1 MKTDLTLAQWSEAQ
15 RAGHAQSSELTAIML
30 DRIAA
35 VGDAV
40 FTRVFREQA
49 LSAALAADKR
59 WSDGLPLSPID
70 GLPIAVK
77 DLFDIEGFT
86 TRAGSIA
93 LADAPVAH
101 SDATVVQRL
110 RQAGAVILG
119 LTNMTEFAYS
129 GLGINPHYGTPLSPW
144 DRATGRVAGG
154 SSSGS
159 AVAVSDGMAIAAVG
173 TDTGGSVRIPSAFCG
188 LTGFKPTAHRVSL
201 QGALPLSTS
210 LDSIGPL
217 ARSVNCCFWL
227 DAVMAGTPER
237 LSSSLESVVLKGR
250 VFAQPNQLVLENMDA
265 TVARSY
271 EAACQRL
278 INAGARIESIDLPEL
293 DQLAVI
299 NSAGGLTA
307 VESWALHHEWLA
319 KTGERYDPR
328 VASRIRRG
336 QLINAADYQAL
347 RLKRRDWIRH
357 VNQKISGFD
366 ALIMPTVPV
375 VPPELA
381 PLMLSDEAYAR
392 TNLLVLRNPSVINF
406 LDGCSISLPCH
417 KEGEAPVGLML
428 SCIADQDERLLSLA
442 QACEAALVNQS
453 L

>member
-1 MKTDLTLAQWSEAQ
+1 
-15 RAGHAQSSELTAIML
+15 ML
-30 DRIAA
+30 ERIAA

-59 WSDGLPLSPID
+59 WSDGYPLSPID

-93 LADAPVAH
+93 LADAPVAN
-101 SDATVVQRL
+101 SDATAVQRL

-129 GLGINPHYGTPLSPW
+129 GLGINPHYGTPLAPW
-144 DRATGRVAGG
+144 DRATARVAGG

-159 AVAVSDGMAIAAVG
+159 AVAVSDGMAIASVG

-237 LSSSLESVVLKGR
+237 LSATLESVLLKGR

-265 TVARSY
+265 TVARTY

-278 INAGARIESIDLPEL
+278 INAGARIEAIDLPEL

-307 VESWALHHEWLA
+307 AESWALHHEWLA
-319 KTGERYDPR
+319 KAGERYDPR
-328 VASRIRRG
+328 VAGRIRRG
-336 QLINAADYQAL
+336 QLISAADYQAL
-347 RLKRRDWIRH
+347 RLKRRDWIDR
-357 VNQKISGFD
+357 VSQKISGFD

-381 PLMLSDEAYAR
+381 PLMVSDEAYAR
-392 TNLLVLRNPSVINF
+392 TNLLVLRNPSMINF

-417 KEGEAPVGLML
+417 KKGEAPVGLML
-428 SCIADQDERLLSLA
+428 SCRADQDERLLSLA
-442 QACEAALVNQS
+442 QACEAALVNQ
-453 L
+453 

>member
-1 MKTDLTLAQWSEAQ
+1 MIE
-15 RAGHAQSSELTAIML
+15 RIETA
-30 DRIAA
+30 
-35 VGDAV
+35 GDAV

-59 WSDGLPLSPID
+59 WSEGAPLSPID
-70 GLPIAVK
+70 GVPIAVK
-77 DLFDIEGFT
+77 DLFDLEGFT
-86 TRAGSIA
+86 TRAGSVV
-93 LADAPVAH
+93 LSDEPVADR
-101 SDATVVQRL
+101 DAIVVQRL
-110 RQAGAVILG
+110 KQVGAVILG
-119 LTNMTEFAYS
+119 ATNMTEFAYS

-159 AVAVSDGMAIAAVG
+159 GVAVSDGMAIAAVG

-201 QGALPLSTS
+201 KGALPLSTS

-237 LSSSLESVVLKGR
+237 LSGTLESALLKGR

-265 TVARSY
+265 TVARAY

-278 INAGARIESIDLPEL
+278 ISAGARIEAIDLPEL

-307 VESWALHHEWLA
+307 AESWALHHEWLA
-319 KTGERYDPR
+319 KSGERYDPR
-328 VASRIRRG
+328 VAGRIRRG
-336 QLINAADYQAL
+336 QLISTADYQAL
-347 RLKRRDWIRH
+347 QLKRRDWIGQ

-381 PLMLSDEAYAR
+381 PLMASDEAFAR
-392 TNLLVLRNPSVINF
+392 NNLLVLRNPSVINF

-417 KEGEAPVGLML
+417 KQGEAPVGLML

-442 QACEAALVNQS
+442 QACEASLVNQS
-453 L
+453 S

>member
-1 MKTDLTLAQWSEAQ
+1 
-15 RAGHAQSSELTAIML
+15 ML